1 MRGIGSF
8 KPGQWLAMAGRKS
21 PWGNG
26 NGSGGASGGSGGS
39 GGGSEPPAGDGP
51 GDGTGEG
58 SGGGGDQPS
67 PGPRNPW
74 LKPDDY
80 AGGDRRSANIE
91 DIFRARRKGPGG
103 PGGGGGGGF
112 PGLPPRAGGKS
123 WWPVILGGVAVVW
136 LFSSTTHQLSPKEQ
150 GIVTTFGKYTRTIGS
165 GVSFTLPWPLQ
176 QVETRDVTSVTNDV
190 IPLGEGENLVLTSDQ
205 NLIDLSYQV
214 RWNIKDLELYTFAS
228 TDPQSTVREVAEAAM
243 RLSVAEVPLKAVWD
257 GTGRG
262 QLEANT
268 RRRMQ
273 AILDAYRAGVNVI
286 GVDIKKADPPE
297 KVADAFQK
305 VNVAQ
310 QLAERDKNNAQA
322 WAQQTLARA
331 EGEAAAFD
339 KVYAE
344 YKLSPQVTRQR
355 MYYETMERVLSS
367 NDKVVVEAN
376 GVTPYLPLP
385 ELRRRAAEAPQQ
397 GGQ

>member
-1 MRGIGSF
+1 
-8 KPGQWLAMAGRKS
+8 MAGRKS

-26 NGSGGASGGSGGS
+26 NNAGGS
-39 GGGSEPPAGDGP
+39 GGGDPPATPPGEGAPAGDP
-51 GDGTGEG
+51 P
-58 SGGGGDQPS
+58 QQ

-80 AGGDRRSANIE
+80 TGERRSPNIE
-91 DIFRARRKGPGG
+91 DIFRGKRKG
-103 PGGGGGGGF
+103 PGGGGGGGGF
-112 PGLPPRAGGKS
+112 PSLPPRANGKS
-123 WWPVILGGVAVVW
+123 WLPVILGGVALLW
-136 LFSSTTHQLSPKEQ
+136 LFSSSTHQLSPKEQ
-150 GIVTTFGKYTRTIGS
+150 GIVTTFGKYSRTIGS
-165 GVSFTLPWPLQ
+165 GVNFTAPWPFQKLQ
-176 QVETRDVTSVTNDV
+176 TRDVTSVTNDV
-190 IPLGEGENLVLTSDQ
+190 IPEGEGENLVLTSDQ

-214 RWNIKDLELYTFAS
+214 RWNVKNLERFTFAS
-228 TDPQSTVREVAEAAM
+228 TDPEGTVRDVAEAAM

-273 AILDAYRAGVNVI
+273 DILDAYRAGVNVI

-339 KVYAE
+339 KVFAE
-344 YKLSPQVTRQR
+344 YRLAPIVTKRR
-355 MYYETMERVLSS
+355 MYYETMERVLSA

-376 GVTPYLPLP
+376 GVTPYLPLQ
-385 ELRRRAAEAPQQ
+385 ELRRRAPEAAPAP

>member
-1 MRGIGSF
+1 MRGNGSF

-21 PWGNG
+21 PWG
-26 NGSGGASGGSGGS
+26 SGGSS
-39 GGGSEPPAGDGP
+39 GGNGGGGNGDEPPASGSGDGAP
-51 GDGTGEG
+51 SGDPPP
-58 SGGGGDQPS
+58 DQKPQ
-67 PGPRNPW
+67 GPRNPW

-80 AGGDRRSANIE
+80 TSGERRSANIE
-91 DIFRARRKGPGG
+91 DIFRGRKKG
-103 PGGGGGGGF
+103 PGGGGGGGGGF
-112 PGLPPRAGGKS
+112 PSLPPRPDGKS
-123 WWPVILGGVAVVW
+123 WWPVILGGAALIW
-136 LFSSTTHQLSPKEQ
+136 LLGSSTHQLSPKEQ
-150 GIVTTFGKYTRTIGS
+150 GIVTTFGKYSRTIGS
-165 GVSFTLPWPLQ
+165 GVNFTAPWPFQ
-176 QVETRDVTSVTNDV
+176 TVTTRDVTSVTNDV
-190 IPLGEGENLVLTSDQ
+190 IPEGEGENLVLTSDQ

-214 RWNIKDLELYTFAS
+214 RWNIKNLELFTFAS
-228 TDPQSTVREVAEAAM
+228 TRPEETVREVAEAAM
-243 RLSVAEVPLKAVWD
+243 RLSVAEVPLRAVWD

-273 AILDAYRAGVNVI
+273 EILDAYRTGVNVI

-310 QLAERDKNNAQA
+310 QNAERDKANAQA

-344 YKLSPQVTRQR
+344 YRLSPQVTRQR
-355 MYYETMERVLSS
+355 MYYETMERVLSA

-385 ELRRRAAEAPQQ
+385 ELRRRAAEQPQQ

>member
-1 MRGIGSF
+1 MSAKGSF
-8 KPGQWLAMAGRKS
+8 RAGQWLAMAGRKS

-26 NGSGGASGGSGGS
+26 NADGAGGGEPPATPPGASGGD
-39 GGGSEPPAGDGP
+39 GGGAGDG
-51 GDGTGEG
+51 GGE
-58 SGGGGDQPS
+58 SPPKPDA

-74 LKPDDY
+74 LKPTDY
-80 AGGDRRSANIE
+80 TEGRRPPNIE
-91 DIFRARRKGPGG
+91 DIFRSKRKG
-103 PGGGGGGGF
+103 PGGGGGGGGF
-112 PGLPPRAGGKS
+112 PSLPPRANGKS
-123 WWPVILGGVAVVW
+123 WWPVIVGGAALLW
-136 LFSSTTHQLSPKEQ
+136 LFSTSTHQLSPKEQ
-150 GIVTTFGKYTRTIGS
+150 GIVTTFGKYSHTIGS
-165 GVSFTLPWPLQ
+165 GVNFTAPWPFQ
-176 QVETRDVTSVTNDV
+176 RVETRDVTSVTNDV
-190 IPLGEGENLVLTSDQ
+190 IPEGEGENLVLTSDQ

-214 RWNIKDLELYTFAS
+214 RWNIKNLEQFTFAS
-228 TDPQSTVREVAEAAM
+228 TDPQSTVRDVAEAAM

-273 AILDAYRAGVNVI
+273 DILDAYRTGVNVI
-286 GVDIKKADPPE
+286 GVDIKKADPPA

-344 YKLSPQVTRQR
+344 YRLAPEVTKRR

-385 ELRRRAAEAPQQ
+385 ELRRRAQEAAPAA

>member
-1 MRGIGSF
+1 MAAL
-8 KPGQWLAMAGRKS
+8 WL
-21 PWGNG
+21 
-26 NGSGGASGGSGGS
+26 
-39 GGGSEPPAGDGP
+39 
-51 GDGTGEG
+51 
-58 SGGGGDQPS
+58 
-67 PGPRNPW
+67 
-74 LKPDDY
+74 L
-80 AGGDRRSANIE
+80 
-91 DIFRARRKGPGG
+91 
-103 PGGGGGGGF
+103 
-112 PGLPPRAGGKS
+112 
-123 WWPVILGGVAVVW
+123 
-136 LFSSTTHQLSPKEQ
+136 SSSTHQLSPKEQ
-150 GIVTTFGKYTRTIGS
+150 GIVTTFGKYSHTIGS
-165 GVSFTLPWPLQ
+165 GVNFTAPWPFQ
-176 QVETRDVTSVTNDV
+176 KVETRDVTSVTNDV
-190 IPLGEGENLVLTSDQ
+190 IPEGEGENLVLTSDQ

-214 RWNIKDLELYTFAS
+214 RWNIKNLEQFTFAS
-228 TDPQSTVREVAEAAM
+228 TDPQSTVRDVAEAAM

-273 AILDAYRAGVNVI
+273 QILDAYRAGVNVI

-344 YKLSPQVTRQR
+344 YRLAPEVTKRR

-385 ELRRRAAEAPQQ
+385 ELRKRAQDGAANA

>member
-1 MRGIGSF
+1 MSGNGSF

-26 NGSGGASGGSGGS
+26 NNAGGS
-39 GGGSEPPAGDGP
+39 GGGEPPATPP
-51 GDGTGEG
+51 GENPPADDPSGT
-58 SGGGGDQPS
+58 S
-67 PGPRNPW
+67 GPRNPW

-80 AGGDRRSANIE
+80 AGEHRPPNIE
-91 DIFRARRKGPGG
+91 DIFRAKRKG
-103 PGGGGGGGF
+103 PGGGGGGGGF
-112 PGLPPRAGGKS
+112 PSLPPRANGKS
-123 WWPVILGGVAVVW
+123 WLPLILGGVALLW
-136 LFSSTTHQLSPKEQ
+136 LFSSSTHQLSPKEQ
-150 GIVTTFGKYTRTIGS
+150 GIVTTFGKYSHTIGS
-165 GVSFTLPWPLQ
+165 GVNFTAPWPFQ

-190 IPLGEGENLVLTSDQ
+190 IPEGEGENLVLTSDQ

-214 RWNIKDLELYTFAS
+214 RWNIKNLEQFTFAS
-228 TDPQSTVREVAEAAM
+228 TDPQNTVRDVAEAAM

-344 YKLSPQVTRQR
+344 YKLAPEVTKRR

-385 ELRRRAAEAPQQ
+385 ELRRRAQDAAPAA

>member
-1 MRGIGSF
+1 MRGNGSF

-21 PWGNG
+21 PWGSSG
-26 NGSGGASGGSGGS
+26 NNGGA
-39 GGGSEPPAGDGP
+39 GGGEPPAGGSGDGSPP
-51 GDGTGEG
+51 GDPPPDPKPE
-58 SGGGGDQPS
+58 
-67 PGPRNPW
+67 GPRNPW

-80 AGGDRRSANIE
+80 AGGERRAANIE
-91 DIFRARRKGPGG
+91 DIFRSRRKG
-103 PGGGGGGGF
+103 PGGGGGGGGGF
-112 PGLPPRAGGKS
+112 PSLPPRANGKS
-123 WWPVILGGVAVVW
+123 WWPLILGGAAVIW
-136 LFSSTTHQLSPKEQ
+136 LFASSSHQLNPKEQ
-150 GIVTTFGKYTRTIGS
+150 GIVTTFGQYSRTIGS
-165 GVSFTLPWPLQ
+165 GLNFTLPWPFQ
-176 QVETRDVTSVTNDV
+176 SVQTRDVTSVTNDV
-190 IPLGEGENLVLTSDQ
+190 IPEGESENLVLTSDQ

-214 RWNIKDLELYTFAS
+214 RWNIKSLELFTFAS
-228 TDPQSTVREVAEAAM
+228 TRPEETVREVAEAAM
-243 RLSVAEVPLKAVWD
+243 RLSVAEVPLRAVWD

-273 AILDAYRAGVNVI
+273 EILDAYRTGVNVI

-310 QLAERDKNNAQA
+310 QNAERDKANAQA

-344 YKLSPQVTRQR
+344 YRLSPDVTRRR

-385 ELRRRAAEAPQQ
+385 EVRRRAAEQPKQ

>member
-1 MRGIGSF
+1 MSANGSF
-8 KPGQWLAMAGRKS
+8 RPGQWLAMAGRKS

-26 NGSGGASGGSGGS
+26 NNAGGSGGE
-39 GGGSEPPAGDGP
+39 EPPAPPP
-51 GDGTGEG
+51 GDGAPEG
-58 SGGGGDQPS
+58 APGGDPAGT

-80 AGGDRRSANIE
+80 AGERRPPNIE
-91 DIFRARRKGPGG
+91 DIFRAKRKGPGG
-103 PGGGGGGGF
+103 GKGGNGF
-112 PGLPPRAGGKS
+112 PSLPPRPNGKS
-123 WWPVILGGVAVVW
+123 WWPVILGGAALVW
-136 LFSSTTHQLSPKEQ
+136 LIGSSTHQLNPKEQ
-150 GIVTTFGKYTRTIGS
+150 GIVTTFGQYSHTIGS
-165 GVSFTLPWPLQ
+165 GVNITAPWPFQ
-176 QVETRDVTSVTNDV
+176 KVQTRDVTSVTNDV
-190 IPLGEGENLVLTSDQ
+190 IPEGEGENLVLTSDQ

-214 RWNIKDLELYTFAS
+214 RWNIKNLEQFTFAA
-228 TDPQSTVREVAEAAM
+228 TDPQSTVRDVAEAAM

-273 AILDAYRAGVNVI
+273 GILDAYRTGVNVI

-344 YKLSPQVTRQR
+344 YRLAPEVTKRR

-385 ELRRRAAEAPQQ
+385 ELRRRAQPAPAA

>member
-1 MRGIGSF
+1 M
-8 KPGQWLAMAGRKS
+8 KPGTWLAMAGGKS
-21 PWGNG
+21 PW
-26 NGSGGASGGSGGS
+26 GGSGGS
-39 GGGSEPPAGDGP
+39 GKEPPSSGDGDGSPAGDPPPDKGA
-51 GDGTGEG
+51 
-58 SGGGGDQPS
+58 

-80 AGGDRRSANIE
+80 TGGERRSANIE

-112 PGLPPRAGGKS
+112 PGLPPRANGKS
-123 WWPVILGGVAVVW
+123 WWPVILGGAALIW
-136 LFSSTTHQLSPKEQ
+136 LFSTTAHQLSPKEQ

-165 GVSFTLPWPLQ
+165 GVNFTLPWPLQ
-176 QVETRDVTSVTNDV
+176 QVQTRDVTSVTNDV

-214 RWNIKDLELYTFAS
+214 RWNIKDLELYTFAA
-228 TDPQSTVREVAEAAM
+228 TDPEATVREVAEAAM

-273 AILDAYRAGVNVI
+273 AILDAYRTGVNVI

-344 YKLSPQVTRQR
+344 YKAAPEVTRRR
-355 MYYETMERVLSS
+355 MYYETMERVLSA

-385 ELRRRAAEAPQQ
+385 ELRRRATEQAQQ

>member
-1 MRGIGSF
+1 MSGIGSF
-8 KPGQWLAMAGRKS
+8 RPGQWLAMAGRKS

-26 NGSGGASGGSGGS
+26 NNAGGS
-39 GGGSEPPAGDGP
+39 GGGEEPPATP
-51 GDGTGEG
+51 PGEG
-58 SGGGGDQPS
+58 TPAGNPPGA

-80 AGGDRRSANIE
+80 TGERRSPNIE
-91 DIFRARRKGPGG
+91 DIFRAKRKG
-103 PGGGGGGGF
+103 PGGGGGGGGGF
-112 PGLPPRAGGKS
+112 PSLPPRANGKS
-123 WWPVILGGVAVVW
+123 WWPLILGGVAVLW
-136 LFSSTTHQLSPKEQ
+136 LFSSSTHQLSPKEQ
-150 GIVTTFGKYTRTIGS
+150 GIVTTFGKYSHTIGS
-165 GVSFTLPWPLQ
+165 GVNFTAPWPFQ
-176 QVETRDVTSVTNDV
+176 NVQTRDVTSVTNDV
-190 IPLGEGENLVLTSDQ
+190 IPEGEGENLVLTSDQ

-214 RWNIKDLELYTFAS
+214 RWNIKNLEQFTFAS
-228 TDPQSTVREVAEAAM
+228 TDPQNTVRDVAEAAM

-273 AILDAYRAGVNVI
+273 DILDAYRAGVNVI
-286 GVDIKKADPPE
+286 GVDIKKADPPA

-339 KVYAE
+339 KVFAE
-344 YKLSPQVTRQR
+344 YRLAPEVTKRR

-385 ELRRRAAEAPQQ
+385 ELRRRAQETAPTQ

>member
-1 MRGIGSF
+1 MSANGSF
-8 KPGQWLAMAGRKS
+8 RPGQWLAMAGRKS

-26 NGSGGASGGSGGS
+26 NNAGGS
-39 GGGSEPPAGDGP
+39 GGGEEPPATPPQDGSPAGDPP
-51 GDGTGEG
+51 GA
-58 SGGGGDQPS
+58 

-80 AGGDRRSANIE
+80 AGERRQPNIE
-91 DIFRARRKGPGG
+91 DIFRAKRKGS
-103 PGGGGGGGF
+103 GGGGGRGGF
-112 PGLPPRAGGKS
+112 PSLPPRANGKS
-123 WWPVILGGVAVVW
+123 WLPLILGGGALLW
-136 LFSSTTHQLSPKEQ
+136 LFSSSTHQLSPKEQ
-150 GIVTTFGKYTRTIGS
+150 GIVTTFGKYSHTIGS
-165 GVSFTLPWPLQ
+165 GVNFTAPWPFQ

-190 IPLGEGENLVLTSDQ
+190 IPEGEGENLVLTSDQ

-214 RWNIKDLELYTFAS
+214 RWNIKNLEQFTFAS
-228 TDPQSTVREVAEAAM
+228 TDPQNTVRDVAEAAM

-344 YKLSPQVTRQR
+344 YKLAPAVTKRR

-385 ELRRRAAEAPQQ
+385 ELRRRAQDAAPAA